1 MATRTRAS
9 TRGLGFYCEV
19 EVEEDAEESECVELR
34 DGVLEECVYTVERL
48 VGGGGRR
55 LVFNLQLQL
64 YNSMCAFIL
73 EKR

>member
-19 EVEEDAEESECVELR
+19 EDAEESECVELR
-34 DGVLEECVYTVERL
+34 DGVLEEGVYTVERL
-48 VGGGGRR
+48 VEGGGRR